1 METHHPNNPSLLPW
15 EAHAASWDETM
26 GDDGNQYF
34 SALELPVL
42 KKLVSP
48 RPEDRA
54 LDLATG
60 NGLVARWLAQE
71 GASVVATDGSKAM
84 TEQARIRTRDWY
96 QRGRLPKDKISFE
109 VLDVTDQSSWELF
122 VASHGPIVSG
132 IP

>member
-1 METHHPNNPSLLPW
+1 METHHSNNPSLLPW